1 MEPLVPNQAAKKH
14 TKVELKIKLLPNDST
29 PVHSSSMPSSPSQQ
43 TVEEQCAALA
53 EHIACCISSATSE
66 EAFIKRED
74 LNLFFGKCS
83 SSYESGCAEASSL
96 IERLSSTKEDGL
108 PREIFQSYLNR
119 KLQKMPSDMY
129 RSTLKSMANDIAA
142 TRESTARDSRALKK
156 GEISVPDAPR
166 TPMVSIPPTVKPK
179 VRSSTTTR
187 RRGENWTPP
196 TNRNGSEL
204 QETAASDIEEE
215 GSQESK
221 QRRRSVVEK
230 FQNELK
236 KSLKVS
242 DNTCTISEESAK
254 IQRKKAPDRVS
265 PNPKPSTVFHN
276 FEEVDEHTGKSK
288 YILRSKYVKKMK
300 SVKKKYLEDYDKKCV
315 SMETKFKEEIQSL
328 KTVVMN
334 SGQFCEEIGNK
345 LKGERAAHLAKT
357 KVLNNKLQKA
367 EEFVK
372 DFTTME
378 TESKTTLKALQA
390 RLEKAEQEKRAME
403 EEMIKINNRHQDE
416 VSSLKKLVEEKD
428 EQMQVNLKHHQNMLR
443 VSLRAAKVKYQQ
455 DLKRA
460 LTRSSGIALPSLG
473 KSSPRTT
480 KKQKESSQ
488 VQSS

>member
-1 MEPLVPNQAAKKH
+1 
-14 TKVELKIKLLPNDST
+14 
-29 PVHSSSMPSSPSQQ
+29 
-43 TVEEQCAALA
+43 
-53 EHIACCISSATSE
+53 
-66 EAFIKRED
+66 
-74 LNLFFGKCS
+74 
-83 SSYESGCAEASSL
+83 
-96 IERLSSTKEDGL
+96 
-108 PREIFQSYLNR
+108 
-119 KLQKMPSDMY
+119 
-129 RSTLKSMANDIAA
+129 
-142 TRESTARDSRALKK
+142 
-156 GEISVPDAPR
+156 
-166 TPMVSIPPTVKPK
+166 
-179 VRSSTTTR
+179 
-187 RRGENWTPP
+187 
-196 TNRNGSEL
+196 
-204 QETAASDIEEE
+204 
-215 GSQESK
+215 
-221 QRRRSVVEK
+221 
-230 FQNELK
+230 
-236 KSLKVS
+236 
-242 DNTCTISEESAK
+242 
-254 IQRKKAPDRVS
+254 
-265 PNPKPSTVFHN
+265 
-276 FEEVDEHTGKSK
+276 
-288 YILRSKYVKKMK
+288 
-300 SVKKKYLEDYDKKCV
+300 
-315 SMETKFKEEIQSL
+315 METKFKEEIQSL